1 MKTLRIPD
9 LFSTHIGSRNSILL
23 TIVCTINVSG
33 QELLTETNDNI
44 HLHTVKHSLHTVSPC
59 MMLFSTSILK
69 C

>member
-1 MKTLRIPD
+1 MKSLRIPD

-44 HLHTVKHSLHTVSPC
+44 HTY
-59 MMLFSTSILK
+59 IL
-69 C
+69 